1 MAVGKTAGPLLEP
14 VAHGSHSSCGTDA
27 RARFGPGVY
36 RLLCCGCDH
45 SGGQPGF

>member
-1 MAVGKTAGPLLEP
+1 MAVGKTAGPLLKP
-14 VAHGSHSSCGTDA
+14 VAHGSHSSCGTLG

-36 RLLCCGCDH
+36 RLLCYGCDH